1 MGWILHSRI
10 YAFPDLAQALCGSV
24 RGQDDF
30 MTSHS
35 LHRNID
41 QIIQQTLQQH
51 ALTIAQKYSDRQ
63 RWVTAAQNLRAPFW
77 DWATNSVPPPEVVSL
92 TSVSILAAPGATPT
106 NVPNPLY
113 QYTFHPIDPSFPSP
127 YDSWQTTIRSP
138 DDPDSPDATTDVNY
152 LIRYDFPVSESGI
165 SHSFFFSAKVHY
177 SQCKMT

>member
-10 YAFPDLAQALCGSV
+10 HAFPNLAQALRGSI

-30 MTSHS
+30 MRSLS

-41 QIIQQTLQQH
+41 QMIQQALQQQ
-51 ALTIAQKYSDRQ
+51 ALGIAQKYSDRQ

-92 TSVSILAAPGATPT
+92 TTISILAAPGGTPAD
-106 NVPNPLY
+106 VPNPLY
-113 QYTFHPIDPSFPSP
+113 QYSFHPIDPSFPSP

-138 DDPDSPDATTDVNY
+138 DNPDSPDASTDVDY
-152 LIRYDFPVSESGI
+152 LIRYDFPLFESSI
-165 SHSFFFSAKVHY
+165 SHSSFYPPKFTTVNAR
-177 SQCKMT
+177 